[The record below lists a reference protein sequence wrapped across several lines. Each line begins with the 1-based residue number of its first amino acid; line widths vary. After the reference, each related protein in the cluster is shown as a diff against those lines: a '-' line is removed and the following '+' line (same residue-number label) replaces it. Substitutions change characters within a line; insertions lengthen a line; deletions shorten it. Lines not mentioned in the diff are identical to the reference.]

1 MVCVAANAGGT
12 PRSRSGDSRRS
23 CMVGRG
29 LVDALSPA
37 SERSTAS
44 PKSSLNPLVQNGVR
58 AWRARSLLVTPRRR
72 SQSLS
77 RFWCTTRRK
86 VGTTRQTRTA
96 WCSSMARMVRKWKDV
111 SSSPSAIG
119 RANIHSHCAFYS
131 GIAFTAKMVAPKP
144 AAQGSFFFQKIFGDG
159 DFLASGQLV
168 IPPNSPK
175 PTKSTKDN
183 TFVRTFDF
191 CSWPL
196 CLHIYNTFVGVL
208 CDPRRCQVLCAS
220 IQFHH
225 RYWGDVHGSARQVAS
240 LCHRCT
246 VR

>member
-86 VGTTRQTRTA
+86 VGTTRQTRTV
-96 WCSSMARMVRKWKDV
+96 WCSSMARMVRKWRDV
-111 SSSPSAIG
+111 SGLPLATQSVLRLSE
-119 RANIHSHCAFYS
+119 HSFSFRYCVHRQNGCAK
-131 GIAFTAKMVAPKP
+131 A
-144 AAQGSFFFQKIFGDG
+144 
-159 DFLASGQLV
+159 
-168 IPPNSPK
+168 
-175 PTKSTKDN
+175 
-183 TFVRTFDF
+183 
-191 CSWPL
+191 
-196 CLHIYNTFVGVL
+196 
-208 CDPRRCQVLCAS
+208 
-220 IQFHH
+220 
-225 RYWGDVHGSARQVAS
+225 GSAGLVLLPEDLWRRGLPRLWSARHPTELDQANEEYEG
-240 LCHRCT
+240 
-246 VR
+246 